1 MSECAEVSKNRRK
14 SSKICETHPNIPVF
28 LIDLYV

>member
-1 MSECAEVSKNRRK
+1 MSECAEANKNRRK
-14 SSKICETHPNIPVF
+14 SSKICETHPYTPVF